1 MLGFIFSQM
10 YLGLPLSDEKLSAL
24 ALEFLVAK
32 ISKQI
37 LGRSLS
43 LIPIAGRL
51 TLATAVL
58 SVLPLLAMSV
68 LPLSKGVL
76 AKMDRP
82 CRALV

>member
-43 LIPIAGRL
+43 LILIVGRL
-51 TLATAVL
+51 TLATVVL